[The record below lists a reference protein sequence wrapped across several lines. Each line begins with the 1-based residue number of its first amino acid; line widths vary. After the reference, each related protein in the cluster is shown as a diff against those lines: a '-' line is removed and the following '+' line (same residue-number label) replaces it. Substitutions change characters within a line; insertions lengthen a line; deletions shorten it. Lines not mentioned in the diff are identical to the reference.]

1 MRGNLK
7 TKNKDKKMQIPFIT
21 SSLSRMT
28 KKHMPDVLEKPHR
41 WTRKDRK
48 NQLSYLKRTIAGNK
62 GKMTDDLKKSHAELC
77 QLCKH
82 GKDKTQANLRREVAQ
97 VV

>member
-1 MRGNLK
+1 
-7 TKNKDKKMQIPFIT
+7 
-21 SSLSRMT
+21 
-28 KKHMPDVLEKPHR
+28 MPDVLEKTHK

-48 NQLSYLKRTIAGNK
+48 NQLSYLKRIIAGNK
-62 GKMTDDLKKSHAELC
+62 GKMTDDLKKAHSELC

-82 GKDKTQANLRREVAQ
+82 GKDKTRENLRREVAQ